1 MSASVVH
8 LSRKNP
14 MGGVCGGGK
23 IIPRFP
29 QLWGVWGRGAV
40 FESCLHLGA
49 HKTLAALQQRAWWA
63 SMQQD
68 VRKYVAGCS
77 VYQRIKDVNKGPAGL
92 L

>member
-1 MSASVVH
+1 MGLNLFCWFGALCMSASVVH

-40 FESCLHLGA
+40 FESCLDETNITKQL
-49 HKTLAALQQRAWWA
+49 LNA
-63 SMQQD
+63 SH
-68 VRKYVAGCS
+68 YSIIPIA
-77 VYQRIKDVNKGPAGL
+77 
-92 L
+92 